1 MEPGPPTPP
10 KRRRSRIVL
19 PLLGSFVVVGVL
31 FVGVFPT
38 RAILDQRA
46 ELDRAEARLAAID
59 EQNAELEARVEA
71 LGTDAE
77 IERLAREQYNLVF
90 PGQEAYAILPAPP
103 SPPVVPDA
111 WPFRRL
117 HDAVATPTDAATP

>member
-1 MEPGPPTPP
+1 M
-10 KRRRSRIVL
+10 KRRRSRFVL
-19 PLLGSFVVVGVL
+19 PLLGSFVAVGVL

-46 ELDRAEARLAAID
+46 DLDRAAARLAVVD
-59 EQNAELEARVEA
+59 ERNAELEARVEA

-103 SPPVVPDA
+103 APPVVPDA
-111 WPFRRL
+111 WPFRGLRA
-117 HDAVATPTDAATP
+117 AVQAPADSANP